1 MSLPQVPKAL
11 EVHPKLQEALLIAWL
26 YDAEMLGFKE
36 SRDLLELVVANFGD
50 VRDRE
55 LDAAFSAVEQAG
67 VEDDD
72 QSDEIPD
79 LPDE

>member
-26 YDAEMLGFKE
+26 YDAQMLGFKE
-36 SRDLLELVVANFGD
+36 SRDLLELVVENFKD
-50 VRDRE
+50 VRDVE
-55 LDAAFSAVEQAG
+55 LDNAVNF
-67 VEDDD
+67 VEKEVEN
-72 QSDEIPD
+72 DEVPE

>member
-26 YDAEMLGFKE
+26 YDAQMLGFKE
-36 SRDLLELVVANFGD
+36 SRDLLELVVDGFKTI
-50 VRDRE
+50 RDKE
-55 LDAAFSAVEQAG
+55 LDAYQTMLEQSG
-67 VEDDD
+67 DEEKVLG
-72 QSDEIPD
+72 DEIPD

>member
-26 YDAEMLGFKE
+26 YDAQMLGFKE
-36 SRDLLELVVANFGD
+36 SRDLLELVVDGFDN
-50 VRDRE
+50 VRDKE
-55 LDAAFSAVEQAG
+55 LDKYQTMLEQPEN
-67 VEDDD
+67 EDLGGDD
-72 QSDEIPD
+72 IPD